1 MRKPDTSRTVLFAD
15 FAGQERRFCLPLGK
29 IADLE
34 RLCESGIGG
43 IMVRLGTH
51 QFKARDI
58 WETIRLALEGGG
70 MSGPEATATCMPY
83 HVEPLIWYAELA
95 ATILAAAVNGIS
107 VEDEDKK
114 KERTP
119 SENDSPATYPT
130 STRPGVQ

>member
-1 MRKPDTSRTVLFAD
+1 MRRPDTSRTILFAD
-15 FAGQERRFCLPLGK
+15 FAGQQRRFCLPLGK

-58 WETIRLALEGGG
+58 WETVRLGLEGGG

-83 HVEPLIWYAELA
+83 HAEPLIWYAELA
-95 ATILAAAVNGIS
+95 AQILAAAVNGVP
-107 VEDEDKK
+107 VEEGDKK
-114 KERTP
+114 KEKMP
-119 SENDSPATYPT
+119 SENERPATSPT
-130 STRPGVQ
+130 FTQPVAQ